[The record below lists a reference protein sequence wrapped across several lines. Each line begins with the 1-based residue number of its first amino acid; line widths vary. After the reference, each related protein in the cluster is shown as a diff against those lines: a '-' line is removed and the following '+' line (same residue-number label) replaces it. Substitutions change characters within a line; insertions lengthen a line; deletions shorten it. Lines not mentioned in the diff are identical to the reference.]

1 MSIADLAI
9 PRAYKDLFTPKR
21 FKVFYGGRGGGKSVA
36 AAYALLIMGATRPIR
51 VLCTRELQTSI
62 QDSVHRL
69 LADVIKNNKLD
80 GIYEVLQTTIRHRT
94 NGTEFLFKGL
104 KHNISEIKG
113 FEGVDYV
120 WCEEAENISDRSWE
134 VLIPT
139 IRKENSEIWVFF
151 NPRNLTDP
159 TYQRF
164 IVNKR
169 EDSIVRKV
177 SWRDNPF
184 FPDTLKKEME
194 HLKQNDIDGYNH
206 VYEGELDTR
215 RSGAVY
221 AKLIDKARAEG
232 RITRVPYDPSCEV
245 FTAWD
250 LGWSDSTAIWWG
262 QIIGREVRVID
273 YYENSGEDLGH
284 YATMIK
290 SKPYNY
296 AAKGHYLPH
305 DANAG
310 NIRGDTASVQL
321 SRLGV
326 QNTVLQISSVEGG
339 IEAVRQLL
347 PICVFDQDK
356 TKEGLFAIEN
366 YSYEWDEERKIFK
379 NKPKHDWSS
388 NGADALRYLAHAIG
402 QRKGSMSNG
411 KPVSFQIKNTTGSYM
426 GR

>member
-1 MSIADLAI
+1 MITNLQI
-9 PRAYKDLFTPKR
+9 PKAYRELFEPKR
-21 FKVFYGGRGGGKSVA
+21 FKVYYGGRGGGKSVA
-36 AAYALLIMGATRPIR
+36 AACALLTIGATKQVR

-69 LADVIKNNKLD
+69 LSDVIKKHGLED
-80 GIYEVLQTTIRHRT
+80 FYEILQTTIRGK

-120 WCEEAENISDRSWE
+120 WAEEAENISDRSWE

-139 IRKENSEIWVFF
+139 IRKEGSEIWVFF

-169 EDSIVRKV
+169 DDAIVKKV

-184 FPDTLKKEME
+184 FPATLKKEME
-194 HLKQNDIDGYNH
+194 VLRDKDPESYNH

-221 AKLIDKARAEG
+221 AKLLDKARADG

-250 LGWSDSTAIWWG
+250 LGWSDATAIWWA
-262 QIIGREVRVID
+262 QIVGREVRVID
-273 YYENSGEDLGH
+273 YYENNGEDLGH
-284 YATMIK
+284 YANVVK

-296 AAKGHYLPH
+296 ARNGHYLPH

-310 NIRGDTASVQL
+310 NIRGDTPSTQL
-321 SRLGV
+321 ARLGV
-326 QNTVLQISSVEGG
+326 SNTVLQTSSVEGG

-347 PICVFDQDK
+347 PMCVFDQENIKD
-356 TKEGLFAIEN
+356 GLFALEN
-366 YSYEWDEERKIFK
+366 YAYEWDEERKIFK
-379 NKPKHDWSS
+379 SKPKHDWSS
-388 NGADALRYLAHAIG
+388 NGADAMRYLAHAVGKI
-402 QRKGSMSNG
+402 KGTISIKEK
-411 KPVSFQIKNTTGSYM
+411 KPDYRDHRGSWM
-426 GR
+426 G